1 MRELIFRADTKAKR
15 LAKIKSKTYRR
26 LKKQKQK
33 LMMEKLDVSGDSAD
47 DEEKRLQREV
57 ERARERATLK
67 HKNTGKWAKAMKAR
81 GELDEDQRQEVLE
94 MLQRGEKLRRKIHAK
109 GEGDEDEDDSD
120 DDIGDEGQIRAS
132 AFDEVAR
139 LAEEKGLENSNKS
152 LFSMKFMKDA
162 MARDN
167 KRAQGMADEFLKD
180 LAGSDAEVAS
190 DNNDDDPK
198 NQPER
203 TVGRVSFRPGAQAGV
218 ITSFSFENS
227 INPNLRQQTQPTSM
241 RRSPPDVAGDS
252 ESISVISSHTL
263 SSQSTAVLPAKPKPP
278 TTATPTTSSIALQA
292 TSSEPENPW
301 LNIQLSSSSKITRKK
316 NEIIV
321 GKSSGLAEK
330 SKNRLRKHQ
339 EKHESERTRARDDAV
354 VEISMSSVLNFRPGE
369 SEQMGPPPASKAN
382 GKAKVA
388 TQADVDSDEDSGVN
402 SEVEEQEQRL
412 SEKKRKGK
420 GKARDQGAVK
430 PFAQRD
436 LVSLAFAGDKVV
448 QVCFPP
454 KSCTE
459 IGVLYS
465 SLRL

>member
-1 MRELIFRADTKAKR
+1 MRELMFRADTKAKR

-33 LMMEKLDVSGDSAD
+33 NMEKLDVGEDSAD
-47 DEEKRLQREV
+47 DEEKRLQHEV

-109 GEGDEDEDDSD
+109 DEGDEDEDDSD
-120 DDIGDEGQIRAS
+120 DDIVDEGQIRAS

-139 LAEEKGLENSNKS
+139 LEEEEGPEHSKKS

-162 MARDN
+162 IVRDN
-167 KRAQGMADEFLKD
+167 KRAQDMADEFLKD
-180 LAGSDAEVAS
+180 LAGSDADAAS
-190 DNNDDDPK
+190 DNDNDDPGS
-198 NQPER
+198 QPER

-218 ITSFSFENS
+218 IASFSLES
-227 INPNLRQQTQPTSM
+227 PINPNLRQQAQPTSL

-252 ESISVISSHTL
+252 ESISVMSSQTL
-263 SSQSTAVLPAKPKPP
+263 SSQSTVVFPTGSKPP
-278 TTATPTTSSIALQA
+278 TTATPTPSSTALQVP
-292 TSSEPENPW
+292 SSEPGNPW
-301 LNIQLSSSSKITRKK
+301 LNIQPGSSSKTARKK

-339 EKHESERTRARDDAV
+339 EKHGSEREKAREDAV
-354 VEISMSSVLNFRPGE
+354 VEISMSSVLNLRPE
-369 SEQMGPPPASKAN
+369 EPEQADPHPTSKAN

-412 SEKKRKGK
+412 TEKKRKGK
-420 GKARDQGAVK
+420 GKARDQSAVK

-448 QVCFPP
+448 QVRFPP
-454 KSCTE
+454 KRCTKTDA
-459 IGVLYS
+459 LYS
-465 SLRL
+465 LLVL

>member
-1 MRELIFRADTKAKR
+1 MRELMFRADTKAKR

-33 LMMEKLDVSGDSAD
+33 NMEKLDVGEDSAD
-47 DEEKRLQREV
+47 DEEKRLQHEV

-109 GEGDEDEDDSD
+109 DEGDEDDDDSD

-139 LAEEKGLENSNKS
+139 LEEEEGPEHSKKS
-152 LFSMKFMKDA
+152 LFNMKFMKDA
-162 MARDN
+162 MVRDN
-167 KRAQGMADEFLKD
+167 KRAQDMADEFLKD
-180 LAGSDAEVAS
+180 LAGSDVEAAS
-190 DNNDDDPK
+190 DNDDDDPGS
-198 NQPER
+198 QPER
-203 TVGRVSFRPGAQAGV
+203 TVGRVSFRPGTQAGV
-218 ITSFSFENS
+218 IASFSFKS
-227 INPNLRQQTQPTSM
+227 PIDPNFRQQAQPTSL

-252 ESISVISSHTL
+252 ESISVMSSQTL
-263 SSQSTAVLPAKPKPP
+263 SSQSTVVLSTKSKAP
-278 TTATPTTSSIALQA
+278 TIATPTSPRAALQVA
-292 TSSEPENPW
+292 SSEPVNPW
-301 LNIQLSSSSKITRKK
+301 LGIQPSSSKTTRKK

-339 EKHESERTRARDDAV
+339 EKHGSEREKAREDAV
-354 VEISMSSVLNFRPGE
+354 VEISMSSVLNLRPGE
-369 SEQMGPPPASKAN
+369 SEQADPHPTSKAN
-382 GKAKVA
+382 GKAKVG
-388 TQADVDSDEDSGVN
+388 TQADADSDEDSGVN

-412 SEKKRKGK
+412 TEKKRKGK
-420 GKARDQGAVK
+420 GKARDQSAVM

-448 QVCFPP
+448 QVRFPP
-454 KSCTE
+454 KCCTE
-459 IGVLYS
+459 IGALYS
-465 SLRL
+465 LLRL